1 MIKKKRFVV
10 ILAVLLMGF
19 VLIAGCGSNAEEN
32 AGLNGNDGLS
42 GGQEVEGEGQS
53 ETQES
58 GTVMADG
65 ILKKVNTD
73 DGVITVETENSG
85 ELELQIVGTSKILL
99 GESVATLTQLT
110 DKIDSE
116 VNVEYDAETK
126 EVTVLNLQE

>member
-32 AGLNGNDGLS
+32 GGLNGNDGLS

>member
-19 VLIAGCGSNAEEN
+19 VLIAGCGSNAEKN